1 MSLTIHRTLFAF
13 AMLAGL
19 SGIASAQ
26 STTTSTETKKFEVIA
41 IDGNQLVVKLPEGTR
56 EITVPN
62 DFKFT
67 VNGQALSLQQ
77 LKPGMAGTATITT
90 TSKVTPVTVT
100 EVKNGT
106 VEHSAATTIIV
117 RTDEGFRSF
126 SQGEIDKRGVK
137 IYRAGKPA
145 NVSDFR
151 PGDKISAVIITSM
164 PPKVVTQQEV
174 NAQLA
179 ASGGAAAGAAR
190 PPAAPRRRLREAR
203 LPRRA
208 ARPHVQQAHPP
219 RRPHRPRR
227 LQRGHP
233 AHRPAA
239 RCPRPPARCPCS
251 GCLAVS
257 RCSREAGSRFGAAS
271 LADSTPGHGPRS
283 RWRAR
288 PVADTSMHRQ
298 DAAHA

>member
-13 AMLAGL
+13 AMLACL
-19 SGIASAQ
+19 SGTASAQ

-56 EITVPN
+56 EITVAN
-62 DFKFT
+62 DFRFN

-90 TSKVTPVTVT
+90 TTKSTPVTVT

-190 PPAAPRRRLREAR
+190 PPAAAPAAASGDR
-203 LPRRA
+203 LPRQA
-208 ARPHVQQAHPP
+208 ARPHAQRVHQPH
-219 RRPHRPRR
+219 RPHRP
-227 LQRGHP
+227 QRGHP

-251 GCLAVS
+251 GCLAAS
-257 RCSREAGSRFGAAS
+257 RCSRAAGSRFGAVSA
-271 LADSTPGHGPRS
+271 ADSAPGSGPRS

-288 PVADTSMHRQ
+288 PWPMLRLPHQ
-298 DAAHA
+298 DAAYA

>member
-13 AMLAGL
+13 GVLACL
-19 SGIASAQ
+19 SGTASAQ

-62 DFKFT
+62 DFRFT
-67 VNGQALSLQQ
+67 VNGQALTLQQ

-90 TSKVTPVTVT
+90 TTKSTPVTVT

-151 PGDKISAVIITSM
+151 PGDKISAVIVTSM
-164 PPKVVTQQEV
+164 PPKVVSQQEV

-179 ASGGAAAGAAR
+179 ASGGAPAGAAR
-190 PPAAPRRRLREAR
+190 PPAAPAAAASGGSSASAGGA
-203 LPRRA
+203 A
-208 ARPHVQQAHPP
+208 ARPA
-219 RRPHRPRR
+219 
-227 LQRGHP
+227 G
-233 AHRPAA
+233 ASAAPAA
-239 RCPRPPARCPCS
+239 PAAPAAAGTS
-251 GCLAVS
+251 GASARRSLPKTAS
-257 RCSREAGSRFGAAS
+257 PLPLLGLLGGISLLAGSGLTIRRRF
-271 LADSTPGHGPRS
+271 TR
-283 RWRAR
+283 R
-288 PVADTSMHRQ
+288 
-298 DAAHA
+298 

>member
-56 EITVPN
+56 EITVAN
-62 DFKFT
+62 DFRFN

-90 TSKVTPVTVT
+90 TTKSTPVTVT

-190 PPAAPRRRLREAR
+190 PPAAPAAASGGSTASAGGA
-203 LPRRA
+203 A
-208 ARPHVQQAHPP
+208 ARPA
-219 RRPHRPRR
+219 
-227 LQRGHP
+227 G
-233 AHRPAA
+233 ASAAPAA
-239 RCPRPPARCPCS
+239 PAAPAAAGTS
-251 GCLAVS
+251 GASAGRTLPKTAS
-257 RCSREAGSRFGAAS
+257 PLPLLGLLGGISLLAGSGLTIRRRF
-271 LADSTPGHGPRS
+271 TR
-283 RWRAR
+283 R
-288 PVADTSMHRQ
+288 
-298 DAAHA
+298 

>member
-1 MSLTIHRTLFAF
+1 MLSTIHRILFAVGV
-13 AMLAGL
+13 LACL

-26 STTTSTETKKFEVIA
+26 TTTTTQTKKFEVISV
-41 IDGNQLVVKLPEGTR
+41 DGNALVVRLPEGTR
-56 EITVPN
+56 EITVAP
-62 DFKFT
+62 DFRFT
-67 VNGQALSLQQ
+67 VDGQQLSVQQ

-90 TSKVTPVTVT
+90 TTKSTPVTVT

-179 ASGGAAAGAAR
+179 ASGGAAAGGAR
-190 PPAAPRRRLREAR
+190 PPAAAPAAASGGSTASAGGA
-203 LPRRA
+203 A
-208 ARPHVQQAHPP
+208 ARPA
-219 RRPHRPRR
+219 
-227 LQRGHP
+227 G
-233 AHRPAA
+233 ASAAPAA
-239 RCPRPPARCPCS
+239 SGTAGTSGASARRTLPKTAS
-251 GCLAVS
+251 PLPLVGLMGLASIV
-257 RCSREAGSRFGAAS
+257 AGLGLTVR
-271 LADSTPGHGPRS
+271 R
-283 RWRAR
+283 RRATR
-288 PVADTSMHRQ
+288 
-298 DAAHA
+298 